1 LRCRGTIRAERVEG
15 EVWERVQRILERPDI
30 IAKEVERQDA
40 RAEEQREELQQ
51 EAACLDTALTK
62 CDREGAR
69 WDEAYAREVISLDEL
84 KLYRA
89 DIATRRQQIL
99 TERAQRQAQ
108 MGLVGQA
115 AGQATQL
122 MAYCSRISQQ
132 LQTFDLA
139 DKRLALKALD
149 IRVRWTPGED
159 FDVQGTIPLDGLW
172 PSHPRGVEKHP
183 GQSGQSPGRAISRRH
198 HRRQDCPRAVLIA
211 ADWYLHQTYKRR
223 G

>member
-1 LRCRGTIRAERVEG
+1 MRSCNRKSPVSTRR
-15 EVWERVQRILERPDI
+15 WR
-30 IAKEVERQDA
+30 
-40 RAEEQREELQQ
+40 
-51 EAACLDTALTK
+51 K

-89 DIATRRQQIL
+89 DLTTRRQQLI

-122 MAYCSRISQQ
+122 MAYCTQISQQ

-139 DKRLALKALD
+139 DDLADKRLALTALD

-159 FDVQGTIPLDGLW
+159 FDVQGAIPLDGLW
-172 PSHPRGVEKHP
+172 LSH
-183 GQSGQSPGRAISRRH
+183 S
-198 HRRQDCPRAVLIA
+198 
-211 ADWYLHQTYKRR
+211 
-223 G
+223 